1 MKEWE
6 LETLLSYF
14 LLTKH
19 VVKIKKLSEGAFIPE
34 RVTKGSA
41 AYDAKLP
48 RDYKLE
54 YGRQILPLDIAMSMP
69 EYLFLDSRT
78 RAGYAA
84 KGILAYDKDGNEYRL
99 DADLILGLI
108 DSDYT
113 DSIGAIIHVRDE
125 RVKHMDLYVHRGQAI
140 GQLNF
145 GFRINTMFE
154 EVEEVEET
162 ERKGGFG
169 KMNGE

>member
-6 LETLLSYF
+6 SETLLSDF
-14 LLTKH
+14 LMAKH
-19 VVKIKKLSEGAFIPE
+19 VVKIKKLSEDAFVPE

-54 YGRQILPLDIAMSMP
+54 YGRQILSLDVAMSMP
-69 EYLFLDSRT
+69 EYLYLDSRT

-84 KGILAYDKDGNEYRL
+84 KGILAYDKDGKEYRL

-113 DSIGAIIHVRDE
+113 DAIGAIVHVRDE
-125 RVKHMDLYVHRGQAI
+125 RVKNLDLYVRRGQAI

-154 EVEEVEET
+154 EVEELEET

>member
-1 MKEWE
+1 MKPEE
-6 LETLLSYF
+6 FGVFLMRI

-19 VVKIKKLSEGAFIPE
+19 IVKIKKLSEEAFIPE
-34 RVTKGSA
+34 RITKGSA

-54 YGRQILPLDIAMSMP
+54 FGRQILPLDIAMSMP
-69 EYLFLDSRT
+69 EYLYLDSRT

-84 KGILAYDKDGNEYRL
+84 KGILAYDKDGKEYRL

-113 DSIGAIIHVRDE
+113 DAIGAIVHVRDE
-125 RVKHMDLYVHRGQAI
+125 RVKYLDLYVHRGQAI

-145 GFRINTMFE
+145 GFRIDTIFE
-154 EVEEVEET
+154 EVEELEET
-162 ERKGGFG
+162 ERKGGYG

>member
-1 MKEWE
+1 MEKQE
-6 LETLLSYF
+6 LEKLLLNF

-19 VVKIKKLSEGAFIPE
+19 VVQIKKLSEEAFIPE

-41 AYDAKLP
+41 AYDAILP

-54 YGRQILPLDIAMSMP
+54 FGRQILPLDVAMSMP
-69 EYLFLDSRT
+69 EYLYLDSRT

-84 KGILAYDKDGNEYRL
+84 KGILAYDKDGNKYRI
-99 DADLILGLI
+99 DADVILGLI
-108 DSDYT
+108 DSDYRKT
-113 DSIGAIIHVRDE
+113 VGVILTVRDE
-125 RVKHMDLYVHRGQAI
+125 RVKYMDLYVHRGQAI

-154 EVEEVEET
+154 EVEELDKT
-162 ERKGGFG
+162 ERTGGYG
-169 KMNGE
+169 EMNGE

>member
-1 MKEWE
+1 MEKQE
-6 LETLLSYF
+6 LEKLLLNF

-19 VVKIKKLSEGAFIPE
+19 VVKIKKLSEEAFIPE

-54 YGRQILPLDIAMSMP
+54 FGRQILPLDIAMSMP
-69 EYLFLDSRT
+69 EYLYLDSRT

-84 KGILAYDKDGNEYRL
+84 KGILAYDKDGKAYRL

-113 DSIGAIIHVRDE
+113 DAIGAIVHVRDE
-125 RVKHMDLYVHRGQAI
+125 RVKYLDLYVHRGQAI

-154 EVEEVEET
+154 EVEELEET
-162 ERKGGFG
+162 ERKGGYG